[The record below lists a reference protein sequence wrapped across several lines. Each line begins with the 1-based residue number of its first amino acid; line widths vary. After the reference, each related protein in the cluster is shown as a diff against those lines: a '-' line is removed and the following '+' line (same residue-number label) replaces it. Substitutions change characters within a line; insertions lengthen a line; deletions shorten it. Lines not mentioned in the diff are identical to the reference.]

1 MVAIATLRNAAPS
14 LIALVLAQ
22 ADYIAAL
29 EEMAK
34 IPTEAQTAWML
45 EAAQSTRCALDAAL
59 SRFVDEAGR

>member
-34 IPTEAQTAWML
+34 IPLRRRPRDAGGRTVNTV
-45 EAAQSTRCALDAAL
+45 RLDAAL